1 MSIVSCRLHT
11 VTVFFGKG
19 PMTALSPFLK
29 KAQLEQDLKKG
40 PMALLSINYKNDDTG

>member
-40 PMALLSINYKNDDTG
+40 LSH